1 MESNNCQNKTPDC
14 FHKNGLKQLGVNPY
28 NQPPTM
34 SEIAFDNRYGKLGG
48 KRLKRKYSRTK
59 KGGRGRVNISSPASY
74 SFDFSDCNYAIVK
87 PTSQSCGISKQ
98 QGGKKSKTLKKN
110 KKNKRIKTNK
120 KTKTKTKMNKK
131 KGGGIGYRLNLND
144 CGMAEVS
151 PYATKCGQKLV
162 SSNCKNNH

>member
-1 MESNNCQNKTPDC
+1 MESNNCQNKNPDC
-14 FHKNGLKQLGVNPY
+14 FNKNGLKQLGVNPY

-34 SEIAFDNRYGKLGG
+34 SEIAFDNRYAKSGGKRL

-87 PTSQSCGISKQ
+87 PTSQNCGTSKQ
-98 QGGKKSKTLKKN
+98 HGGKKSKPKKTKKN
-110 KKNKRIKTNK
+110 KKTNK
-120 KTKTKTKMNKK
+120 KTKTNKK

-151 PYATKCGQKLV
+151 PYTTKCGQNLV